1 MRYMYLH
8 ANIVFCRGGD
18 DETEEHEAFRK
29 WFRYVGELRAIFP
42 DAAILSLS
50 ATCTNRI
57 KKHVSKVLNLRQEHT
72 KFISVSPNKTNIKLV
87 VKKIDNATETA
98 MYWLIDSLEHMK
110 VDFPKTLIY
119 ANSISDVSKL
129 YSYVVSELVECAKHV
144 EMFHS
149 ETPEVK
155 KKIIITSLSQSD
167 SDIRVVFATTALG
180 MGIDVSNCHSIVL
193 YGPPRSVLDLIQEIG
208 RDDERSAAILMY
220 NSYHLRN
227 VTKEVKQVF
236 GESCECRRK
245 CIMKYFL
252 SDDEMQHLEKEV
264 NKHTCCD
271 KCAQNCSC
279 GECSKLEIE
288 NLVDNAVYNLSSS
301 SDSDTIDYNYEAD
314 DNQPPVH
321 ENLSDDD
328 NDVFADLDLIDETL

>member
-1 MRYMYLH
+1 MQILY
-8 ANIVFCRGGD
+8 F
-18 DETEEHEAFRK
+18 
-29 WFRYVGELRAIFP
+29 VGEEMMRQKSMKPSENGSDMLVNSRAIFP
-42 DAAILSLS
+42 DAAILALS

-87 VKKIDNATETA
+87 VNKIDNATETA

-119 ANSISDVSKL
+119 ANSISGVSKL

-193 YGPPRSVLDLIQEIG
+193 YWPPRSV
-208 RDDERSAAILMY
+208 RF
-220 NSYHLRN
+220 NPRN
-227 VTKEVKQVF
+227 WK
-236 GESCECRRK
+236 SRRRR
-245 CIMKYFL
+245 
-252 SDDEMQHLEKEV
+252 
-264 NKHTCCD
+264 
-271 KCAQNCSC
+271 
-279 GECSKLEIE
+279 
-288 NLVDNAVYNLSSS
+288 
-301 SDSDTIDYNYEAD
+301 
-314 DNQPPVH
+314 
-321 ENLSDDD
+321 
-328 NDVFADLDLIDETL
+328 

>member
-1 MRYMYLH
+1 MQ
-8 ANIVFCRGGD
+8 
-18 DETEEHEAFRK
+18 
-29 WFRYVGELRAIFP
+29 
-42 DAAILSLS
+42 ILFLMFQNYIL
-50 ATCTNRI
+50 TLCLNWLNVPNMLKCFI
-57 KKHVSKVLNLRQEHT
+57 PKHQR
-72 KFISVSPNKTNIKLV
+72 
-87 VKKIDNATETA
+87 
-98 MYWLIDSLEHMK
+98 
-110 VDFPKTLIY
+110 
-119 ANSISDVSKL
+119 
-129 YSYVVSELVECAKHV
+129 
-144 EMFHS
+144 
-149 ETPEVK
+149 K

-208 RDDERSAAILMY
+208 RVGRDDERSAAILMY

-245 CIMKYFL
+245 CIMKFIL